1 VTAARLFERE
11 LALLLRRSCAAL
23 AALALM
29 RSIAGA
35 DTAPEQPPGNRPNNH
50 PYVQKRDWPPGPNRD
65 YLRDL
70 QRPDN
75 HLNRYRDKNSQS
87 CCDAGDTVETKF
99 KVAPGDGPYPEDQ
112 WYACLNDEW
121 TAVPPEKIVTDHAPD
136 GRAYLFMMAGTIQC
150 FVRPR
155 GGL

>member
-1 VTAARLFERE
+1 LLTRSYAAF
-11 LALLLRRSCAAL
+11 

-29 RSIAGA
+29 QSIAGA
-35 DTAPEQPPGNRPNNH
+35 DAPPQPPENWPNNN
-50 PYVQKRDWPPGPNRD
+50 PPAIKRDWPPGPNRD
-65 YLRDL
+65 YLRNL

-75 HLNRYRDKNSQS
+75 WNNPSRWPNPSSLS

-99 KVAPGDGPYPEDQ
+99 KVEPGDGPHLEDR
-112 WYACLNDEW
+112 WYAWLNGEW
-121 TAVPPEKIVTDHAPD
+121 IAVPPEKIVTDHAPD
-136 GRAYLFMMAGTIQC
+136 GQAYLFMMAGTIQC